1 MQRCAGSERPSLVSS
16 CRPLRSRLS
25 PREVVES
32 VGRDNSARFD
42 EQRGSDQSLQVAW
55 RTS

>member
-1 MQRCAGSERPSLVSS
+1 MQRCAGSERLSLASS
-16 CRPLRSRLS
+16 WRPLRSRLP

-32 VGRDNSARFD
+32 GGRDNSARFD
-42 EQRGSDQSLQVAW
+42 EQRGSDQSLQVAR